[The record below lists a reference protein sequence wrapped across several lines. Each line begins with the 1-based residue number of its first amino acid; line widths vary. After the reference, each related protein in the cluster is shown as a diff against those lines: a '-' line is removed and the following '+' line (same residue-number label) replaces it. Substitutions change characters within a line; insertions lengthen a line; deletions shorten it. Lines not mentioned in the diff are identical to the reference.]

1 MCFLICN
8 LTEVF
13 SKLDLFIGKLVR
25 KMNSNRF
32 LSRLMDQNL
41 IRISKISTLTF
52 MPSIGTL
59 T

>member
-41 IRISKISTLTF
+41 IRIINISTLTF